1 MAVAAKPSQEATA
14 ETVGQRSGRGVL
26 DALRVLRPILP
37 LVTLCV
43 IFTVINPHFITPA
56 NLRGIVESNVVE
68 IIAAVGATFVI
79 ITGGIDLSIEGVI
92 LASSVAVALLVKNSA
107 TAANL
112 GLFGALVGCL
122 LGTLFGLANG
132 ALNVYGRIP
141 SFAVTLGTWYVGV
154 GLQTVLQAHFAQ
166 NGVTVMD
173 ATITGMATEDKGGFS
188 TLTLIAVAVVIIAF
202 VIERYTLLGRRAF
215 AVGGDE
221 AVARLSGVPVRKTKI
236 WIFALAGT
244 LYGLAG
250 FVYVVRFG
258 GLGSGV
264 SNGSILF
271 GVITAIV
278 VGGTSLSGGRGGVLY
293 SFVGVLTLGALNNG
307 LVLSGVNPFYQQI
320 VQGALIVLALSV
332 TTRRRLNRLEIVK

>member
-1 MAVAAKPSQEATA
+1 VAVTATPSQNAA
-14 ETVGQRSGRGVL
+14 EDAGVQRTSRSALG
-26 DALRVLRPILP
+26 ALRVLRPILP

-43 IFTVINPHFITPA
+43 IFTVINPHFITPT

-79 ITGGIDLSIEGVI
+79 VTGGIDLSVEGVI
-92 LASSVAVALLVKNSA
+92 LVSSVAVALLVKNSA

-112 GLFGALVGCL
+112 GLFGALIGCL
-122 LGTLFGLANG
+122 LGTLFGLTNG
-132 ALNVYGRIP
+132 ALNVFGRIP
-141 SFAVTLGTWYVGV
+141 SFAVTLGTWYIGV

-166 NGVTVMD
+166 NGITVTD
-173 ATITGMATEDKGGFS
+173 ATITGMATEDKAGFS
-188 TLTLIAVAVVIIAF
+188 TLTLIALAIVIIAF

-221 AVARLSGVPVRKTKI
+221 SVARMSGVPVRRTKI
-236 WIFALAGT
+236 LIFTLAGT

-293 SFVGVLTLGALNNG
+293 SFLGVLTLGALTNG

-320 VQGALIVLALSV
+320 VEGALILVALTV
-332 TTRRRLNRLEIVK
+332 ATRRRLNRLEIVK

>member
-1 MAVAAKPSQEATA
+1 MAIATTPSQEAA
-14 ETVGQRSGRGVL
+14 EQPDVRPWRRVPP
-26 DALRVLRPILP
+26 AAMHVLRPLLP

-43 IFTVINPHFITPA
+43 IFTIINPHFITPG
-56 NLRGIVESNVVE
+56 NLRGIVEGNVVQ

-79 ITGGIDLSIEGVI
+79 VMGGIDLSVEGVI
-92 LASSVAVALLVKNSA
+92 LASSVVVALLVKNNA
-107 TAANL
+107 TAADL
-112 GLFGALVGCL
+112 GLLGVVAGCL
-122 LGTLFGLANG
+122 LGTLFGIVNG
-132 ALNVYGRIP
+132 ALNVFGRIP
-141 SFAVTLGTWYVGV
+141 SFAVTLGTWYIGV

-166 NGVTVMD
+166 SGVQVSDT
-173 ATITGMATEDKGGFS
+173 TITGLADENLGGFS
-188 TLTLIAVAVVIIAF
+188 TLTLIAVVVVVIAF
-202 VIERYTLLGRRAF
+202 LIERHTLLGRRAY

-221 AVARLSGVPVRKTKI
+221 TVARQSGVPVKRTKL

-264 SNGSILF
+264 SSGSILF
-271 GVITAIV
+271 AVITAVV

-320 VQGALIVLALSV
+320 VQGGLIVVALSV
-332 TTRRRLNRLEIVK
+332 ATRRRVSLREIVK